1 MAIRK
6 KKAQDPPKKEQGPQL
21 RINNQIRAKE
31 VRLVGDNVQ
40 QGIYPIQQARKIA
53 EDLQLDLVEIAAG
66 AEPPVCRV
74 LDYQKYLYQQKKK
87 AKEMKANQTQIQVKE
102 VRFGP
107 QTDDHDYNFKL
118 RHAIGFLEDGNK
130 VKASV
135 FFRGRSIMFKD
146 QGELLLL
153 RFASDLENYAL
164 VEQMP
169 QMEGKRMGMLFSP
182 KKGIVKKKNASAPAG
197 EAQKKKEKTGDAA
210 SPETPAEGGETQK
223 PEEPRN

>member
-1 MAIRK
+1 MAIRRK
-6 KKAQDPPKKEQGPQL
+6 KVEPQKKDQGPQL

-31 VRLVGDNVQ
+31 VRLVGDNVE
-40 QGIYPIQQARKIA
+40 QGIYPIGQARRIA
-53 EDLQLDLVEIAAG
+53 EDQQLDLVEIAPN

-107 QTDDHDYNFKL
+107 QTDDHDYNFNLK
-118 RHAIGFLEDGNK
+118 HAIGFLEDGNK

-153 RFASDLENYAL
+153 RFASDLESYAM

-169 QMEGKRMGMLFSP
+169 AMEGKRMGMLFSP
-182 KKGIVKKKNASAPAG
+182 KKGVVKKKNASAPASD
-197 EAQKKKEKTGDAA
+197 ADNAKKKDKKAINT
-210 SPETPAEGGETQK
+210 
-223 PEEPRN
+223 PEERPATPEPDNGELSN

>member
-1 MAIRK
+1 MAIRRK
-6 KKAQDPPKKEQGPQL
+6 KVEPQMKDQGPQL

-31 VRLVGDNVQ
+31 VRLVGDNVE
-40 QGIYPIQQARKIA
+40 QGIYPIAQARRIA
-53 EDLQLDLVEIAAG
+53 EDQQLDLVEIAPN

-118 RHAIGFLEDGNK
+118 KHAIGFLEDGNK

-153 RFASDLENYAL
+153 RFASDLENYAM

-169 QMEGKRMGMLFSP
+169 AMEGKRMGMLFSP
-182 KKGIVKKKNASAPAG
+182 KKGVVKKKNATAPSS
-197 EAQKKKEKTGDAA
+197 EADNAKKKDKKATNAPEKRPDIE
-210 SPETPAEGGETQK
+210 PDKGELS
-223 PEEPRN
+223 N

>member
-1 MAIRK
+1 MAIRRRKVEPQK
-6 KKAQDPPKKEQGPQL
+6 KDQGPQL

-31 VRLVGDNVQ
+31 VRLVGDNVE
-40 QGIYPIQQARKIA
+40 QGIYPIQKARSIA
-53 EDLQLDLVEIAAG
+53 ESLDLDLVEIAAN

-107 QTDDHDYNFKL
+107 QTDEHDYSFKL
-118 RHAIGFLEDGNK
+118 KHAIGFLEGGNK

-153 RFASDLENYAL
+153 RFASDLENYAM

-169 QMEGKRMGMLFSP
+169 SMEGKRMGMLFSP
-182 KKGIVKKKNASAPAG
+182 KKGIAKKKNNNATAASDNAPS
-197 EAQKKKEKTGDAA
+197 KIKEKN
-210 SPETPAEGGETQK
+210 ETQK
-223 PEEPRN
+223 ADSPESNTDIEG